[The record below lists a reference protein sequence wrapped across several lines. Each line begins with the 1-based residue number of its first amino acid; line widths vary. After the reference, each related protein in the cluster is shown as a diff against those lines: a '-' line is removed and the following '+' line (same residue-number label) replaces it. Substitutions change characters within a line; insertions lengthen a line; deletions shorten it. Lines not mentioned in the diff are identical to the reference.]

1 MANVT
6 SIRSVVES
14 AIQRASSATGVDF
27 TFLMGTAK
35 RESGYNPAAK
45 ARTSSA
51 SGLFQFV
58 DQTWLSTL
66 KKHGS
71 KYGYARYADLIQQG
85 SDGKYRVTGDEA
97 RKAVLGLKLDPHAA
111 SLMAGELASDHASYL
126 RGRVGRSP
134 TSGELYAAHFL
145 GPQGS
150 ARLIEAAGASPG
162 RQRRGDVP
170 RRGGANRSIFYR
182 EGRAAT
188 VSEVYANLT
197 KTAAA
202 ARFQPRRPRR
212 RDRPGLRP
220 VRHRPPAGAHPAAG
234 GAGQPDP
241 ARLAGRR
248 RRLQPGLEQRRLL
261 GRPDDQLDVLVG
273 NAARAVR
280 RQRRREEQAVGAR
293 SMIRSSRRTPGPS
306 LSGVAGWKT
315 SEPLAS
321 AQSHSI
327 WVPAFAGMSGR
338 LGVSRLR

>member
-85 SDGKYRVTGDEA
+85 SDGRYRVSGDEA

-126 RGRVGRSP
+126 RGRVGRAP
-134 TSGELYAAHFL
+134 TTGELYAAHFL
-145 GPQGS
+145 GPNGS
-150 ARLIEAAGASPG
+150 ARLIEAANNTPSASAAAMFP
-162 RQRRGDVP
+162 DAAA
-170 RRGGANRSIFYR
+170 ANRSIFYR

-197 KTAAA
+197 KT
-202 ARFQPRRPRR
+202 
-212 RDRPGLRP
+212 G
-220 VRHRPPAGAHPAAG
+220 GG
-234 GAGQPDP
+234 GAAPSPEPVQTAQADQGFVQY
-241 ARLAGRR
+241 ATGRR
-248 RRLQPGLEQRRLL
+248 LERIQQQEALVSLILR
-261 GRPDDQLDVLVG
+261 GPQDVDSGFNFTSGGGSSASRMTSSMFSSEMLRVLSEAG
-273 NAARAVR
+273 D
-280 RQRRREEQAVGAR
+280 GAKKR
-293 SMIRSSRRTPGPS
+293 
-306 LSGVAGWKT
+306 
-315 SEPLAS
+315 
-321 AQSHSI
+321 
-327 WVPAFAGMSGR
+327 
-338 LGVSRLR
+338 